1 MACHYGTLEIGVPNT
16 LEYRIFVT
24 RNGTSI
30 SPFHDI
36 PLYFDSQE
44 TVLNMVV
51 EIPRWTN
58 NKLEIAKDESL
69 NPIKQD
75 NLENK
80 PRYVRNCFPYKGY
93 IWNYGAFPRTWEDPN
108 FIHPDTKAK
117 GDNDPLDVCE
127 IGERVGYPGEIKQVK
142 VLGILALLDGEDT
155 DWKIIAIDIKDPLAP
170 KLNDIEDIEVH
181 MPGLLRATREWFRI
195 YKVPD
200 GKPPNKFSFD
210 GECRNKA
217 YATRVIEKCSNAWRH
232 LLSTQKHGIAVTNTT
247 VEESPG
253 YVAHIAQDLVLD
265 LPVQQQ
271 SSPGSNESSKDKWY
285 FINEA

>member
-1 MACHYGTLEIGVPNT
+1 MTCQYGILETGVPNT
-16 LEYRIFVT
+16 LQYRIFVT

-36 PLYFDSQE
+36 PLYHDSQE
-44 TVLNMVV
+44 AVLNMVV

-58 NKLEIAKDESL
+58 SKLEITKDEIL

-75 NLENK
+75 SLENK

-93 IWNYGAFPRTWEDPN
+93 IWNYGALPRTWEDPN
-108 FIHPDTKAK
+108 FTHPDTEAK

-155 DWKIIAIDIKDPLAP
+155 DWKIIAIDIKDPLASE
-170 KLNDIEDIEVH
+170 LDDIEDIDVH
-181 MPGLLRATREWFRI
+181 MPGLLRATKEWFRI

-200 GKPPNKFSFD
+200 GKPANKFSFN
-210 GECRNKA
+210 GECKNKA
-217 YATRVIEKCSNAWRH
+217 YATQVIEKCSNAWRH
-232 LLSTQKHGIAVTNTT
+232 LITTQEHGIAVTNTT
-247 VEESPG
+247 MEESPG
-253 YVAHIAQDLVLD
+253 YVTHIAQDLIYD
-265 LPVQQQ
+265 LPVQRQ
-271 SSPGSNESSKDKWY
+271 SSPGLKVSSMDKWY

>member
-1 MACHYGTLEIGVPNT
+1 MPIMACHYGTLETGVPNT

-36 PLYFDSQE
+36 PLYYDAE
-44 TVLNMVV
+44 DTILNMVV

-58 NKLEIAKDESL
+58 NKLEITKDEIL

-75 NLENK
+75 TLENK

-93 IWNYGAFPRTWEDPN
+93 IWNYGALPRTWEDPN
-108 FIHPDTKAK
+108 FIHPDTEAK

-170 KLNDIEDIEVH
+170 ELNDIEDIELH
-181 MPGLLRATREWFRI
+181 MPGLLQATREWFRI

-200 GKPPNKFSFD
+200 GKPANKFSFN
-210 GECRNKA
+210 GECKNKA
-217 YATRVIEKCSNAWRH
+217 YAKRVIEKCADAWRH
-232 LLSTQKHGIAVTNTT
+232 LISTHEHQIAVVNTT
-247 VEESPG
+247 MEGSPG
-253 YVAHIAQDLVLD
+253 YVTHISQDLVPD
-265 LPVQQQ
+265 LSVQQQ
-271 SSPGSNESSKDKWY
+271 SSPSSIDKWY
-285 FINEA
+285 FINEV